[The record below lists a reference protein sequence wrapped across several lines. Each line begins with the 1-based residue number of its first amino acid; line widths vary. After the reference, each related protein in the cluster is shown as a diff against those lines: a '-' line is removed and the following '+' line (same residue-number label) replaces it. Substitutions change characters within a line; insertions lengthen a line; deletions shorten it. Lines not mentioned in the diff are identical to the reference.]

1 MIIKEKNILPDD
13 SFGELASDKTK
24 SIHKEKPHEY
34 S

>member
-13 SFGELASDKTK
+13 SLGGPASDKIEI
-24 SIHKEKPHEY
+24 IHKEKT